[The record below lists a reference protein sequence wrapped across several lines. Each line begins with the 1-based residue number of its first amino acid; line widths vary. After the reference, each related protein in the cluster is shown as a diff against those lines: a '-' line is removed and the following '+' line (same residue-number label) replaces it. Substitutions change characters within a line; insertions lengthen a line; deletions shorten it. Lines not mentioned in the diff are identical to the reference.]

1 MHTLVVSVVLGLVFG
16 VAGHPLVTHAAP
28 AAPSAATPDPLF
40 DEDAADEHDTAFP
53 DPFES
58 VNRVTFGFNRQFDR
72 FVFEPITRFYRW
84 VVPTPIRRGF
94 RRALVNLDTPVTFVN
109 DVLQLEPRDA
119 AVTVARF
126 VVNSTAGVAGFMD
139 IADWNLGIKGHE
151 SDFGQTLALASVP
164 TGPYLMLPILGPN
177 NARDTVGYVVDFLFR
192 PTTYLITPGG
202 QVILS
207 GFLNPG
213 GEFLFTVFFEG
224 STELAEGL
232 ATREAS
238 GAALAALEASS
249 IDYYAALRSAY
260 YQNRTA
266 LIWRRGPEHGPA
278 ARARQVLAALSLGAP
293 GGEVVDL
300 ATDGGGEPVEAAALD
315 H

>member
-1 MHTLVVSVVLGLVFG
+1 VRTLVASVALGLVLG
-16 VAGHPLVTHAAP
+16 VPGPSAVTLAAP
-28 AAPSAATPDPLF
+28 AASAAARPDPLF
-40 DEDAADEHDTAFP
+40 DEDADEQHADGPA

-58 VNRVTFGFNRQFDR
+58 VNRVTFAVNRQIDR
-72 FVFEPITRFYRW
+72 FVFEPITRVYRF
-84 VVPTPIRRGF
+84 VVPGILRRGL
-94 RRALVNLDTPVTFVN
+94 RRALVNLDAPVTIVN

-139 IADWNLGIKGHE
+139 VADWNLGMKGHE
-151 SDFGQTLALASVP
+151 SDFGQTMALAGVP
-164 TGPYLMLPILGPN
+164 SGPYLMLPILGPN
-177 NARDTVGYVVDFLFR
+177 NARDTAGYVVDFLFR

-202 QVILS
+202 QVLLS
-207 GFLNPG
+207 GFINPG
-213 GEFLFTVFFEG
+213 GELLFTVFVEG
-224 STELAEGL
+224 STELAEGF

-238 GAALAALEASS
+238 GDALAALEASS

-266 LIWRRGPEHGPA
+266 LIWRRGPGHGPA

-300 ATDGGGEPVEAAALD
+300 GADGGGERVEAATLE